1 MPVEGRYVRREAEAK
16 DEVLRLV
23 EGSPLTVIQTL
34 KELNLA
40 PSTYYRWKRKHSE
53 GGMMGLKDRP
63 SVARRVWNR
72 LGEEERGRVVEYAL
86 EHPSL
91 SPREVATRL
100 MDREGQFVSESTVY
114 RILRGAG
121 LVKPPEAKGF
131 PADKE
136 YHTKPNGP
144 NKLWHTDASYFFV
157 MGWGYYYLIS
167 VLDDFSRFIVGWRV
181 QPSMASTRIMEVI
194 QDAIEF
200 CGIATVPVEPG
211 PALLTDNGPGFLS
224 KALEDFLKIRAMKH
238 IVASPYHPQTNGKL
252 ERYHRTAKAKVN
264 VFVYD
269 SPEALIQAMDEF
281 VTYYNY
287 QRYHEALGN
296 VTPADVYHGRRE
308 TIHARRQEV
317 KHRTLM
323 ARKAANLSSS

>member
-1 MPVEGRYVRREAEAK
+1 VPVEGRYVRREAEAK
-16 DEVLRLV
+16 HEVLCLV
-23 EGSPLTVIQTL
+23 ERSPLPVVQTL

-40 PSTYYRWKRKHSE
+40 PSTYYRWKRKYAE
-53 GGMMGLKDRP
+53 RGMAGLKDLP

-72 LGEEERGRVVEYAL
+72 LGDEERDRVVEYAL

-100 MDREGQFVSESTVY
+100 IDREGQFVSESTVY

-121 LVKPPEAKGF
+121 LVKPPETKGF
-131 PADKE
+131 PAGKE
-136 YHTKPNGP
+136 YHTKPSGP

-157 MGWGYYYLIS
+157 IGWGYYYLIS
-167 VLDDFSRFIVGWRV
+167 TLDDFSRFILGWRV
-181 QPSMASTRIMEVI
+181 QSSMASARIMEVI

-200 CGIATVPVEPG
+200 CGIPTVPVEPG
-211 PALLTDNGPGFLS
+211 PALLTDRGPGFLS
-224 KALEDFLKIRAMKH
+224 KALEEFLKIRAMKH

-252 ERYHRTAKAKVN
+252 ERYHRTAKARVN

-269 SPEALIQAMDEF
+269 SPEGLTEAMDEF

-296 VTPADVYHGRRE
+296 VTPADVYYGRRE
-308 TIHARRQEV
+308 AIHARRQEV
-317 KHRTLM
+317 KHKTLM
-323 ARKAANLSSS
+323 ARKVANLSSS